1 MYVAIII
8 KIHVSMSVCIH
19 IHQNVFKKQS
29 WKANPKIKVDIQRV
43 KKGTGWDGEEKAKLS
58 EHIFHI

>member
-1 MYVAIII
+1 
-8 KIHVSMSVCIH
+8 MSVCIH